1 MLLNLYSFNVI
12 EFKIVLMLLNIK
24 KFQCNELKSFNVNEF
39 KIVSMLMN

>member
-1 MLLNLYSFNVI
+1 
-12 EFKIVLMLLNIK
+12 MLLNIK